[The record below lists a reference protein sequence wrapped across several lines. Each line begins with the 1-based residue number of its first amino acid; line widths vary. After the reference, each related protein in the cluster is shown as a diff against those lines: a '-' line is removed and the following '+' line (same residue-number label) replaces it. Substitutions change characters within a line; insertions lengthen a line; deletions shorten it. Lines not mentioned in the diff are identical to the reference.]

1 MSVFLT
7 ILSLVS
13 ALGDDVGTSALPL
26 LQVSTGPR
34 ACAMGGS
41 FAGLA
46 DDATAVFW
54 NPAGIGQLANPEFFL
69 SHQEWFMGIRDEFAS
84 LVIPAGTGRL
94 GIGLVYSGESGIESW
109 DVGNLPG
116 ETLSANTGLV
126 GLSYGSPVVHNLYAG
141 GTARFLYDRLGNETG
156 TGVCADLGIL
166 ARPLQDLTIGLTGR
180 NLGWGMHY
188 ENGYYRLPTCFRL
201 GAAWQAREFSVAS
214 DFEVPL
220 AGNPAFHIGGEY
232 APIRALAF
240 RAGYET
246 GPEDITSLGGI
257 SGLCLGL
264 GFTLGRFALDYA
276 FAPYGKLG
284 MVHRIGLRSTIPT
297 SGGGRLE
304 VQTIDAQS
312 NEAIPAFIEF
322 SGLREG
328 SRQADANGRAVLAR
342 LNEGWLKLRATYPDY
357 VAALD
362 SVYVRGDEDQKV
374 LLSLSKPGRGT
385 IWGMLYDAATKAN
398 IPGRVAYQGP
408 VKGEAQ
414 LDSENTSYSVKLA
427 PAGRYVLAA
436 SGPTAD
442 YFPQTCTVNVAAGQ
456 MVTRDFYL
464 LKKKAVIV
472 LKGVNFETG
481 KADIRPEFDSIL
493 DDAGRILLA
502 NPTIV
507 VELGGHTD
515 PREIST
521 AEFPSNWELS
531 QARAEAVRQYL
542 ITKFKIDPR
551 RLLARGYA
559 DARPI
564 APNDSDEGMAK
575 NRRTEFVVL
584 EE

>member
-1 MSVFLT
+1 MSIFLT
-7 ILSLVS
+7 ILTLVS
-13 ALGDDVGTSALPL
+13 AFGDDAGTSALPL
-26 LQVSTGPR
+26 LRVSTGPR

-54 NPAGIGQLANPEFFL
+54 NPAGIGQLTNPEFFV
-69 SHQEWFMGIRDEFAS
+69 SHHEWFMGIRDEFAS
-84 LVIPAGTGRL
+84 LVIPTGTGRL
-94 GIGLVYSGESGIESW
+94 GVGLVYSGESGIESW
-109 DVGNLPG
+109 DEGNLPG

-126 GLSYGSPVVHNLYAG
+126 GLSYGSPVAHNTYAG

-156 TGVCADLGIL
+156 TGICADLGIL
-166 ARPLQDLTIGLTGR
+166 ARPLPYLTIGLTSR

-188 ENGYYRLPTCFRL
+188 ENGNYRLPTCFRL
-201 GAAWQAREFSVAS
+201 GAAVQSGEFSLAS

-220 AGNPAFHIGGEY
+220 VGIPEFHIGGEY

-240 RAGYET
+240 RAGFET
-246 GPEDITSLGGI
+246 GPEDIASLGGV

-264 GFTLGRFALDYA
+264 GFTFGRFALDYS

-284 MVHRIGLRSTIPT
+284 MVHRIGLRSTIQPR
-297 SGGGRLE
+297 GGGRLE

-312 NEAIPAFIEF
+312 NEAIPATIEF

-328 SRQADANGRAVLAR
+328 SREAGADGRTELAK
-342 LNEGWLKLRATYPDY
+342 LNEGWLKLRATYPGY
-357 VAALD
+357 FPVLD

-398 IPGRVAYQGP
+398 ISGRVAYQGP
-408 VKGEAQ
+408 VAGQAQ
-414 LDSENTSYSVKLA
+414 LDKENTSYSVKLA

-436 SGPTAD
+436 SGPTDD
-442 YFPQTCTVNVAAGQ
+442 YIPQTCTVNVAAGQ

-493 DDAGRILLA
+493 DDAGGILLA
-502 NPTIV
+502 NPTVI

-515 PREIST
+515 PREINT
-521 AEFPSNWELS
+521 PEFPSNWELS
-531 QARAEAVRQYL
+531 QARAEAVRKYL
-542 ITKFKIDPR
+542 IDKFKIDPN

-559 DARPI
+559 DTQPI
-564 APNDSDEGMAK
+564 APNNSDEGMAK